1 MAWIALEVGQARMT
15 LADRTLGWL
24 RYAVLGVLLAA
35 IVAGMFLPVYTDEV
49 GWRFQERAALDG
61 VDKLFSDLCG
71 PNTLAAPPF
80 FMMPV
85 RYYSAFF
92 NTMFA
97 DPFYVRLSGVFYAL
111 VWMAMMLALIGRLA
125 RDRAERAK
133 LTIVGAGLMCL
144 GTMPLLLVWS
154 RPEQPILLLTTA
166 ALLLA
171 WRGSPDSQGDAAPA
185 DVSRRVA
192 WLRSGLIVALATFAL
207 SYHLKAVFTA
217 PVFLAC
223 LFFASRGRQANVPRL
238 AAALALAVMVGWSL
252 HYWGHRMQCPGDP
265 ILRAQYAFNSHGME
279 IIESRNLAELLAALV
294 KLLGNVNIT
303 DYFSLV
309 APRPDPLSNWLA
321 PDQIDRAGALRWHAA
336 LVLGWSAITLF
347 AVACLIARAWQC
359 WRARDLDSRL
369 ILAAALLAAVLGWS
383 ATQGHR
389 NVYEACLVLPL
400 VMLSI
405 LFALSGRSRGD
416 RAEAFVQIVT
426 VIVGLSA
433 IASPL
438 AVAAIYAPSIAQ
450 ANRQAGYIPEQAGS
464 LPVFGYASLK
474 PDIFGAAGKC
484 GIGDPGAARALMIDD
499 VTYFAFM
506 ESRLPQHRLGV
517 LGLWRGTIDDPIA
530 YLRSR
535 GSSGAILG
543 CHLLPPDLRA
553 RARSEGRFCCLG
565 PPNW

>member
-15 LADRTLGWL
+15 LAHRTLGWL
-24 RYAVLGVLLAA
+24 RYAVPGVLLAA
-35 IVAGMFLPVYTDEV
+35 IVAGIFLPVYTDEV

-97 DPFYVRLSGVFYAL
+97 DPFYVRLSGVLYAL
-111 VWMAMMLALIGRLA
+111 VWVAMLLALIGRIA
-125 RDRAERAK
+125 RDGEERAA
-133 LTIVGAGLMCL
+133 LTIIGAGLMCL
-144 GTMPLLLVWS
+144 GTLPLLLVWS

-171 WRGSPDSQGDAAPA
+171 WRGSEGNAAE
-185 DVSRRVA
+185 VSRSGA
-192 WLRSGLIVALATFAL
+192 WLRSGLIVAFATFAL
-207 SYHLKAVFTA
+207 SYHLKAVFLA
-217 PVFLAC
+217 PVFLAAV
-223 LFFASRGRQANVPRL
+223 FFASRGRQAIVPRL
-238 AAALALAVMVGWSL
+238 AATVVIAVVVGWSL
-252 HYWGHRMQCPGDP
+252 QYWGHRMQCPGDP
-265 ILRAQYAFNSHGME
+265 ILRAQYAYNSHGMD
-279 IIESRNLAELLAALV
+279 IIESRNFAELLAGLV
-294 KLLGNVNIT
+294 KLLGNINIT

-347 AVACLIARAWQC
+347 AVASLVGRAWES
-359 WRARDLDSRL
+359 WRARKLETRSV
-369 ILAAALLAAVLGWS
+369 LAAALLAAVLGWS

-405 LFALSGRSRGD
+405 LLAISGRSRGD
-416 RAEAFVQIVT
+416 RSDAFGHIVT
-426 VIVGLSA
+426 LIVGLCA
-433 IASPL
+433 LASPL
-438 AVAAIYAPSIAQ
+438 AIAAIYAPSIVH
-450 ANRQAGYIPEQAGS
+450 ANRQAGYILEQVGS
-464 LPVFGYASLK
+464 QPVFGYASLE
-474 PDIFGAAGKC
+474 PDILGAARKC
-484 GIGDPGAARALMIDD
+484 GIGDPATARALMIDD

-506 ESRLPQHRLGV
+506 ESRMPQHRLGV
-517 LGLWRGTIDDPIA
+517 LGLWRGTIDDPVA